1 MYKILVINLK
11 RSEERWKTL
20 STTASSLN
28 IYVQRVEGIDGAA
41 LVDNDWPDVD
51 NDLFKKR
58 NGRLPL
64 ATEIGCYKSH
74 LSALQAFLDEDIPF
88 GVIIEDDI
96 VPNKQ
101 TTERID
107 AILESFTN
115 FDFIK
120 LVNHR
125 NQVFIRLLTTR
136 MHDEIGRCVLGPQGS
151 AAAYLVSRAG
161 AERLIKQLNTISL
174 PYDVALERSW
184 DSDTEGYTTDKNLF
198 DFSDHRTDSTILGSG
213 ICSYKHLKF
222 HWTQRLS
229 TFNFRANDLARR
241 IYFTLKSPAT
251 INSVDFYSPSTNKQ
265 MTNLW
270 DWGFFGALL
279 AMISVI
285 WYESDVYRY
294 AGFGIVIVTLVFYFR
309 YEFLNYRRVLIGWP
323 GIICLSWVFY
333 LLARAGL
340 DLAANPDT
348 DLGGAEGI
356 YIFPLFYPTLGYALY
371 KFLQNPFLIS
381 RAFIVT
387 SLIVLIIGTDYRFI
401 SSLLAGV
408 DFRAVTFLHNNTIH
422 ASVGAG
428 FMVIGAVYF
437 SLYIFAQTTLS
448 PKLKSLWLVLSIIV
462 VAYGLLNIINLQS
475 KGVWLALIFSLPIIM
490 FHLIKQLRA
499 KIIIVIFTLCT
510 ASIAT
515 SSIMIPD
522 RSLNNVTATAQS
534 TYALVSELADG
545 NGIIKSLQHV
555 IADGVT
561 PHSSR
566 QRMMLW
572 TDAITIWLERPFI
585 GRGLNW
591 NNEWNERAYKEADH
605 SLLHNGYLEI
615 AIRYGLAGLLFY
627 AWLYVW
633 TIKQSLSAAKVNLI
647 SKEAA
652 QCYCVMLFYLSVTM
666 LSNSN
671 IRLALGES
679 SMWLAAGFGFYCYF
693 LRQHAGLKKPSRF
706 H

>member
-1 MYKILVINLK
+1 MINLK
-11 RSEERWKTL
+11 RSKERWETL
-20 STTASSLN
+20 SVTASSLN
-28 IYVQRVEGIDGAA
+28 IDIQRVEGVDGAT

-64 ATEIGCYKSH
+64 STEIGCYKSH

-125 NQVFIRLLTTR
+125 NQIFMGLLTTR
-136 MHDEIGRCVLGPQGS
+136 THDNIGRCVLGPQGS
-151 AAAYLVSRAG
+151 AAAYLVSRSG
-161 AERLIKQLNTISL
+161 AKRLIKQLDTISL

-198 DFSDHRTDSTILGSG
+198 DFSDHRTDSTILGLG
-213 ICSYKHLKF
+213 VYSYKHLKF

-229 TFNFRANDLARR
+229 TLGFRAKDLARR
-241 IYFTLKSPAT
+241 VHFSLKSPA
-251 INSVDFYSPSTNKQ
+251 IVDSVDSYLPSTNKQ
-265 MTNLW
+265 MISLW

-285 WYESDVYRY
+285 WYESDLYRY
-294 AGFGIVIVTLVFYFR
+294 AGFGIVMVTLIFYFR
-309 YEFLNYRRVLIGWP
+309 YELLNYRRMLIGWP
-323 GIICLSWVFY
+323 GIICLTWVFY
-333 LLARAGL
+333 LLTRAGL
-340 DLAANPDT
+340 DLAADPDI

-356 YIFPLFYPTLGYALY
+356 YIFPLFYPTFGYALY
-371 KFLQNPFLIS
+371 RFFKNPFLLG
-381 RAFIVT
+381 RAFILISV
-387 SLIVLIIGTDYRFI
+387 IVLIVGTDYQFI
-401 SSLLAGV
+401 SSLLASL
-408 DFRAVTFLHNNTIH
+408 DFRAVTFLHNNSIH
-422 ASVGAG
+422 ASIGAG

-437 SLYIFAQTTLS
+437 ALYISAKTIIAPQS
-448 PKLKSLWLVLSIIV
+448 KSLWLILSTIV
-462 VAYGLLNIINLQS
+462 IAYGLLNIINLQS
-475 KGVWLALIFSLPIIM
+475 KGVWLALIFSLPMIM
-490 FHLIKQLRA
+490 VHLIKQFRT
-499 KIIIVIFTLCT
+499 KINIVIFALCT
-510 ASIAT
+510 VSTLAT
-515 SSIMIPD
+515 SIMIPD

-534 TYALVSELADG
+534 TYTLVSELADG
-545 NGIIKSLQHV
+545 NGLIKSLEHI
-555 IADGVT
+555 IAEGNT
-561 PHSSR
+561 PNSSL

-572 TDAITIWLERPFI
+572 SDALTIWQERPFI
-585 GRGLNW
+585 GQGLNW
-591 NNEWNERAYKEADH
+591 HNEWNERTYKEADY
-605 SLLHNGYLEI
+605 SLLHNGYLKI

-633 TIKQSLSAAKVNLI
+633 SIKQSLSAAKANLI

-652 QCYCVMLFYLSVTM
+652 RCHYVM
-666 LSNSN
+666 
-671 IRLALGES
+671 
-679 SMWLAAGFGFYCYF
+679 
-693 LRQHAGLKKPSRF
+693 
-706 H
+706 